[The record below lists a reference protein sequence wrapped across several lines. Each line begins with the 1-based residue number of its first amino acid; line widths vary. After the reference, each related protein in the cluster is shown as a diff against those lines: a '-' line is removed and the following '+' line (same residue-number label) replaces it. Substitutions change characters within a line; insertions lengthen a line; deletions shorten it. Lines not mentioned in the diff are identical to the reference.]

1 MLVKETTGQRRTG
14 GFVNLQEIEMTGKE
28 LIIKAMNNEELPRAP
43 WVPYT
48 GVQIGQLTGYNA
60 TELLQDGDKLFKSLV
75 EAEKQY
81 SPDGMPVVFDLQI
94 EAEVLGCEL
103 KWAVDSPPTVSAHPL
118 ASEATVPV
126 KMPTKTDG
134 RIPMVLDVMNRFR
147 AAAPDTALYGL
158 SCGPFTLAS
167 HLRSTNIFMDM
178 YDNPEYVSELLE
190 YCTDVFLTM
199 ADYYIEA
206 GMDIVAPVD
215 PLISQISPDAFEQF
229 MAKPYKRLFDGL
241 RERGVKSSFFVC
253 GDATKNLDVMCKTGP
268 DCLGIDE
275 NIDLV
280 AAKKVT
286 DSHNVV
292 ISGNIQLT
300 VVMLLGNQRDAMKAA
315 LEKIDTMGNKNF
327 ILAPGCDM
335 PFNTP
340 VENIIGVAQAVQ
352 DPEAARILVEG
363 YVREDLDVEVEM
375 PDYANL
381 DHALIEVLTIDSAT
395 CAACGYMKEAADD
408 MVAEFG
414 DKVEIIERK
423 ITKVENIVRLGKLG
437 VANLPTICINGEVKF
452 ISVIPNREEL
462 KVAVQ
467 AAL

>member
-1 MLVKETTGQRRTG
+1 
-14 GFVNLQEIEMTGKE
+14 MTGRE
-28 LIIKAMNNEELPRAP
+28 LIKRAMKNEKLPRVP

-60 TELLQDGDKLFKSLV
+60 TELLQDGDKLYKSLV
-75 EAEKQY
+75 EAQRQY

-103 KWAVDSPPTVSAHPL
+103 KWAEDSPPTVSAHPL
-118 ASEATVPV
+118 ASEAVVPT
-126 KMPTKTDG
+126 KMPAKTDG
-134 RIPMVLDVMNRFR
+134 RIPMVLDVMKRFR
-147 AAAPDTALYGL
+147 KAAPDTALYGL

-178 YDNPEYVSELLE
+178 YDNPDYVSELLE

-199 ADYYIEA
+199 ADYYIET
-206 GMDIVAPVD
+206 GMDVVAPVD
-215 PLISQISPDAFEQF
+215 PLISQISPDAFQQF
-229 MAKPYKRLFDGL
+229 MAKPYKRLFDEL
-241 RERGVKSSFFVC
+241 RKRGVLSSFFVC
-253 GDATKNLDVMCKTGP
+253 GDATKNLDVMCQTGP

-280 AAKKVT
+280 AAKKIT
-286 DSHNVV
+286 DKYDVV

-300 VVMLLGNQRDAMKAA
+300 VVMLLGNQRDSMKAA
-315 LEKIDTMGNKNF
+315 LEKIDAMGTQNF

-340 VENIIGVAQAVQ
+340 PENVIGVAQAVQ
-352 DPEAARILVEG
+352 DPEAARVRVEG
-363 YVREDLDVEVEM
+363 YVRDDLDIDVEM

-395 CAACGYMKEAADD
+395 CAACGYMKAAADD

-423 ITKVENIVRLGKLG
+423 ITVAENIARLGKLG
-437 VANLPTICINGEVKF
+437 VANLPTIAINGQVKF
-452 ISVIPNREEL
+452 ISVIPNRDQL
-462 KVAVQ
+462 KSAVNEFI
-467 AAL
+467 

>member
-1 MLVKETTGQRRTG
+1 
-14 GFVNLQEIEMTGKE
+14 MTGKE
-28 LIIKAMNNEELPRAP
+28 LILKAMNNEELPRVP

-60 TELLQDGDKLFKSLV
+60 TELLQDGEKLYKSLI

-81 SPDGMPVVFDLQI
+81 SPDGMPVVFDLQV

-103 KWAVDSPPTVSAHPL
+103 KWAEDSPPTVSAHPL
-118 ASEATVPV
+118 AAEAIVPS
-126 KMPTKTDG
+126 KMPGKNDG
-134 RIPMVLDVMNRFR
+134 RIPMILDVMKRFR
-147 AAAPDTALYGL
+147 KAAPNTALYGL

-167 HLRSTNIFMDM
+167 HLRSTNLFMDM
-178 YDNPEYVSELLE
+178 YDNPEYVSALLE

-229 MAKPYKRLFDGL
+229 MSKPYKRLFDAL
-241 RERGVKSSFFVC
+241 RDKGVKSSFFVC
-253 GDATKNLDVMCKTGP
+253 GDATKNLEVMCKVGP

-275 NIDLV
+275 NIDLA
-280 AAKKVT
+280 AAKEIT
-286 DSHNVV
+286 DRYNVV

-315 LEKIDTMGNKNF
+315 LEKIDSIGKRNF

-340 VENIIGVAQAVQ
+340 VENVIGVAQAAQ
-352 DPEAARILVEG
+352 DPEAARKLVEG
-363 YVREDLDVEVEM
+363 YVKEETDIEVNM
-375 PDYANL
+375 PDYAAL

-395 CAACGYMKEAADD
+395 CAACGYMKSAADD
-408 MVAEFG
+408 MVSEFG
-414 DKVEIIERK
+414 DKVEILERK
-423 ITKVENIVRLGKLG
+423 ITEPENIARLGKLG
-437 VANLPTICINGEVKF
+437 VANLPTIVINGEVKF

-462 KVAVQ
+462 KKAVS
-467 AAL
+467 AVL